1 MQLRATEWVCTRR
14 GASHPA
20 PMKYTLWLNGHL
32 LGETRLEHK
41 NPVGAQRMGGLR
53 ATAYGMELLPGLCGF
68 LSAASALKKAMQ
80 SLGVHEPDKD
90 LDRTME
96 LMETI
101 PEGAR
106 FSELVKALS
115 LLELREASGERAA
128 FHTLIIT
135 DVHELADL
143 TKRFDADAELA
154 QGVPRFVVSASPV
167 DFQAMSCAVRGGTK
181 MRVRMEP
188 N

>member
-1 MQLRATEWVCTRR
+1 
-14 GASHPA
+14 
-20 PMKYTLWLNGHL
+20 MKYTLWLNGHL
-32 LGETRLEHK
+32 LGETRLEHM
-41 NPVGAQRMGGLR
+41 NPVGSQRMGGLR

-80 SLGVHEPDKD
+80 SHGIDDPDQD
-90 LDRTME
+90 VDRTME

-115 LLELREASGERAA
+115 QLELREAGGERAA

-135 DVHELADL
+135 DVREIAKLSQ
-143 TKRFDADAELA
+143 RFDADAELA
-154 QGVPRFVVSASPV
+154 QGVPQFVVSATPI
-167 DFQAMSCAVRGGTK
+167 DFRAMTAAVRGGAR
-181 MRVRMEP
+181 MRVRLEP

>member
-1 MQLRATEWVCTRR
+1 
-14 GASHPA
+14 
-20 PMKYTLWLNGHL
+20 MKYTLWLNGHL

-41 NPVGAQRMGGLR
+41 NPTGAQRMGGLR
-53 ATAYGMELLPGLCGF
+53 PTAYGLELLPGMCGF
-68 LSAASALKKAMQ
+68 LSAASALKKVMEHT
-80 SLGVHEPDKD
+80 GIDPDRD
-90 LDRTME
+90 VDRTLQ

-115 LLELREASGERAA
+115 QLELREAGGDRAA
-128 FHTLIIT
+128 FHTVIIT
-135 DVHELADL
+135 DVWEI
-143 TKRFDADAELA
+143 AELSRQFDPDVGLPDDA
-154 QGVPRFVVSASPV
+154 PRFVISATPV
-167 DFQAMSCAVRGGTK
+167 NFRAMTSAVRGGAK